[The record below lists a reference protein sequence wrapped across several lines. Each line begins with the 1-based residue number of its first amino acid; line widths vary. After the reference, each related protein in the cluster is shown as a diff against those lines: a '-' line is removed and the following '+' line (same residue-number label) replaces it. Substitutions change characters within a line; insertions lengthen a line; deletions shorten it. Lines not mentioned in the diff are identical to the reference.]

1 MTVNNPTN
9 PRRFAAA
16 TLLVA
21 AGAIAASLVG
31 QTSIANAQG
40 LPGRVIAENTPQ
52 QFWAVKGYQDC
63 VDKARSISLPGHDDE
78 ALQKSCCSQLG
89 GFIFFGQCVTNQNTA
104 GTTTKPPGAV
114 IIAGH
119 GADPTRL
126 NNN

>member
-1 MTVNNPTN
+1 MTANKPTT

-16 TLLVA
+16 TLFVA
-21 AGAIAASLVG
+21 AGAVAASLIG
-31 QTSIANAQG
+31 PASIANAQG
-40 LPGRVIAENTPQ
+40 LAGRVIADNHPQ
-52 QFWAVKGYQDC
+52 LFAVPGFQDC